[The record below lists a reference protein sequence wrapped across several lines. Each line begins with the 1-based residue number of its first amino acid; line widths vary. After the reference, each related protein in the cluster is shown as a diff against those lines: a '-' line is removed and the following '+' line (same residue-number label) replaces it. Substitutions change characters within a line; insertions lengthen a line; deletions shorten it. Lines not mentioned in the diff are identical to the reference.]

1 MWIRFT
7 VRYFPGDASG
17 KKPSCHAGNRRDAGL
32 IPGPVRKI
40 PWTRGM
46 AIHFSILAWRIPWT
60 EDPGGLQSIGLQRV
74 GHDWNNLTR
83 MYTPY
88 RYHYFSLRGGFWSEE
103 PILQSKGGD
112 LFNSPINKYSLNP
125 TQLLV
130 VYICLG
136 SSVVRDRRRRET
148 GFCHSLDLL

>member
-32 IPGPVRKI
+32 IPGPGRKI

-74 GHDWNNLTR
+74 GHD
-83 MYTPY
+83 
-88 RYHYFSLRGGFWSEE
+88 
-103 PILQSKGGD
+103 
-112 LFNSPINKYSLNP
+112 
-125 TQLLV
+125 
-130 VYICLG
+130 
-136 SSVVRDRRRRET
+136 
-148 GFCHSLDLL
+148 